1 MIMPHHI
8 QIETING
15 VCTSRCIMCT
25 YSTWTRNQ
33 KVMNNDTY
41 IRILEGLSSYREHF
55 QYLTLHGY
63 GEPLL
68 DKGLDEKVKIAKEM
82 DFKGTGLATN
92 CTELNEH
99 KSFKLIKAGLD
110 TIICSIDGIN
120 KETHEAIRV
129 GTNFEEIVSNV
140 KTFIK
145 IRNESGKTRVI
156 VRFIRQE
163 INKKEWPPFFDY
175 WSKQLNKDFG
185 DSVVKF
191 DIHNRAGK
199 LEDYQSKD
207 PNRNMGLD
215 NYVCESVFER
225 MLIYS
230 DGKVALCDADD
241 NGFFDLGNA
250 INSDPIKIY
259 NNEIFNYYREMM
271 KEGKILELTHCNN
284 CTIPRSRF
292 LKEKV

>member
-1 MIMPHHI
+1 MIIPKHI

-25 YSTWTRNQ
+25 FSTWTRKRN
-33 KVMNNDTY
+33 VMHNDTY
-41 IRILEGLSSYREHF
+41 REILQKFAIYRENI
-55 QYLTLHGY
+55 QLLTLHGY

-68 DKGLDEKVKIAKEM
+68 DREIPEKIRIAKEM
-82 DFKGTGLATN
+82 NFKGTGLATN

-99 KSFKLIKAGLD
+99 KSFELIKAGLD

-120 KETHEAIRV
+120 KDTHEAIRV

-163 INKKEWPPFFDY
+163 INKKEWPLFSDY

-207 PNRNMGLD
+207 PNRNMDLD
-215 NYVCESVFER
+215 NYICESVFER

-230 DGKVALCDADD
+230 NGKVAFCDADD

-259 NNEIFNYYREMM
+259 NNKIFNYYRKMM
-271 KEGKILELTHCNN
+271 QEGKLLKLTHCNN

-292 LKEKV
+292 LKE